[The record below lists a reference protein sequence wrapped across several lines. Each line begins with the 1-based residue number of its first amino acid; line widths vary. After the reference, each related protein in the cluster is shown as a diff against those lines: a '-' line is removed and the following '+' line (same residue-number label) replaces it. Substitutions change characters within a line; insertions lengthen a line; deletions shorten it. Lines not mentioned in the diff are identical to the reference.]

1 MIDKIKNEL
10 NINRFKNLK
19 IKVNNVRNNSE
30 FFEGNISEIYER
42 IFIVNCND
50 SIKRSFSY
58 SDDLFGNIEIEYI

>member
-19 IKVNNVRNNSE
+19 IKVNNVRNKSE

-58 SDDLFGNIEIEYI
+58 SDVLIGNIEIEYI